1 MAVTRI
7 SGLASGLDIDATVK
21 KLMTAEKIPLDK
33 LNQQRQLVSWK
44 QEGYRDVSSQ
54 LVTFLNDKLAN
65 LSLSASINA
74 QKTSITG
81 DTSSVSATANG
92 AAGGSTMNV
101 KVSQLATATTVIS
114 SGSLD
119 ASGAKDGKGGKDG
132 SLLKMSDVTGGDG
145 SVSIS
150 IGSGTAINI
159 DYKATDSV
167 NDFVQKINMS
177 KAGVTAIYDSG
188 SGTMSITSNSTGSSA
203 VTLKGMAFEKFKIAS
218 EVTDAN
224 DTSTAVGTAATGK
237 DAKVNINGLDMT
249 QSSNQFT
256 INGVQLTLN
265 SVSPSGQSSQITV
278 TSDNDK
284 LVSSVQ
290 SFVDA
295 YNSVLSLM
303 NGKVGEERY
312 NKYQPLTDEQKKDMS
327 SDEIKLWESKA
338 KSGMLKNDSILEQ
351 TISNMRTAM
360 VQGVTLPDGK
370 KISFAQLGISTGTYE
385 TKGKLFLDTD
395 KLKSALDT
403 NPNIV
408 NDFFGTNNA
417 ASTQNNKFTENDGII
432 AKMKKVTRSAL
443 ENMASTAGTSK
454 VSSDTNAA
462 FLVNSLLGTQLT
474 SLDRQ
479 ITDMTSRIN
488 DKETNYY
495 KKFTAMES
503 AMNRYNNQ
511 ASSLASFR

>member
-21 KLMTAEKIPLDK
+21 KLMTAEKAPLDK

-54 LVTFLNDKLAN
+54 LVTFLNDKLSN

-74 QKTSITG
+74 QKATVTG
-81 DTSSVSATANG
+81 DTSSVSATASG

-101 KVSQLATATTVIS
+101 SVSQLATASRVS
-114 SGSLD
+114 SSASVTATD
-119 ASGAKDGKGGKDG
+119 ANGGKDG
-132 SLLKMSDVTGGDG
+132 SLLKMSNVTGGGDG

-150 IGSGTAINI
+150 LGSGAAVNI
-159 DYKATDSV
+159 SYSATDSV

-188 SGTMSITSNSTGSSA
+188 TGKMSITSNSTGSSNIN
-203 VTLKGMAFEKFKIAS
+203 LSGSAFSNFNIAS
-218 EVTDAN
+218 
-224 DTSTAVGTAATGK
+224 STATDSANSVLGK

-265 SVSPSGQSSQITV
+265 SVSPAGQSSQISV
-278 TSDNDK
+278 TGDTDK

-312 NKYQPLTDEQKKDMS
+312 SKYQPLTDEQRKGMS
-327 SDEIKLWESKA
+327 DDEAKLWDSKA
-338 KSGMLKNDSILEQ
+338 KSGMLKGDSILQQ

-360 VQGVTLPDGK
+360 VQGVKLDNGST
-370 KISFAQLGISTGTYE
+370 ISFAQLGISTGTYE
-385 TKGKLFLDTD
+385 TKGKLILDTD
-395 KLKSALDT
+395 KLKTALQKD
-403 NPNIV
+403 PNIV
-408 NDFFGTNNA
+408 SNFFGANNSASTTNN
-417 ASTQNNKFTENDGII
+417 TFTVNDGIL
-432 AKMKKVTRSAL
+432 AKMKKVTRAAL

-454 VSSDTNAA
+454 VNSDTNAS
-462 FLVNSLLGTQLT
+462 FMVNSLLGSQLT

-479 ITDMTSRIN
+479 ISDMTGRLN

-495 KKFTAMES
+495 KKFTAMET

-511 ASSLASFR
+511 ASALASFS